1 MNNSIRFIHEN
12 ITFPEICMDMNAQG
26 RVFAKFCVEK
36 NGSITNIIIERNRT
50 GCNDF
55 AKEVKRVLRM
65 MPKWATGEVGGA
77 AKRTFMRYPFNFTI
91 SN

>member
-1 MNNSIRFIHEN
+1 
-12 ITFPEICMDMNAQG
+12 MNAQG